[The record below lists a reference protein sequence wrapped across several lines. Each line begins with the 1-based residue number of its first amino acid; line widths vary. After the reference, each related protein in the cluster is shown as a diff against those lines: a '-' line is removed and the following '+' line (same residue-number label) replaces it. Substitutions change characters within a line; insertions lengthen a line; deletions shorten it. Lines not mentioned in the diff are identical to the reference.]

1 MNKEPIVEV
10 KNIGMS
16 FGATRALD
24 DVDFNFYPGEL
35 LALVGANGAG
45 KSTLIKIIC
54 GYHSGYEG
62 QIIIDN
68 KEVDLNSPK
77 EAYDYGIQTVHQI
90 INQGVIQTMTVAE
103 NLALEEMLSPD
114 QPILYNYPAIR
125 KRALEIA
132 SLMDLDYL
140 DMDAPVFSIPQ
151 SDRQMISIARAL
163 ASNPKLLILDEP
175 TSSISEKE
183 AERLFSTLLK
193 LRDSGVSIV
202 YVSHRLHEITRLADR
217 VGVLRDGKVA
227 GELVVPFSVQN
238 IVHAMVGDIEQE
250 PVKKEDVKV
259 NKNVVKLELKDLVV
273 QEGKPGLNLKIY
285 EGEVLGLTGL
295 IGAGKSELA
304 AVLFG
309 DVKPISGEM
318 YINGKL
324 YEPENI
330 GAAIKKGIFMVPED
344 RNNNAVFPDF
354 SIRQNINMPFL
365 DMFTNKAF
373 VLNTRK
379 ERKEAKR
386 MVKAMTV
393 KCESE
398 DSPILS
404 LSGGNQQKVIVAR
417 WLMTQSNLVILD
429 EPFQGVDVKSRSEI
443 GQYLRKNIGKSTALV
458 IATDLDEVIDISDRV
473 IVFNHGVMVGEQE
486 AGEIDK
492 EKLIHLTSQTL
503 EEILEPGL
511 VGNVT
516 KGVV

>member
-1 MNKEPIVEV
+1 MNKESIVQV

-62 QIIIDN
+62 KIFVGG
-68 KEVDLNSPK
+68 KEADLNSPK
-77 EAYDYGIQTVHQI
+77 DAYDFGIQTVHQI
-90 INQGVIQTMTVAE
+90 INQGVIPTMTVAE
-103 NLALEEMLSPD
+103 NLALEEMLAPD
-114 QPILYNYPAIR
+114 QPIIYNYPAIR

-140 DMDAPVFSIPQ
+140 DMDAHVFSIPQ

-183 AERLFSTLLK
+183 AERLFSALLK

-227 GELVVPFSVQN
+227 GELIKPFSVNN
-238 IVHAMVGDIEQE
+238 IVHSMVGDIEQQA
-250 PVKKEDVKV
+250 VKKEDVKS
-259 NKNVVKLELKDLVV
+259 NKNVVKIELRNLVV

-304 AVLFG
+304 SVLFG
-309 DVKPISGEM
+309 SEKPISGEM
-318 YINGKL
+318 FINGEL
-324 YEPENI
+324 FEPENI
-330 GAAIKKGIFMVPED
+330 RAAIDAGIFMIPED
-344 RNNNAVFPDF
+344 RNNNAVFSEF
-354 SIRQNINMPFL
+354 NIRQNISIPFL
-365 DMFTNKAF
+365 NNFSDKLSI
-373 VLNTRK
+373 LNTRK
-379 ERKEAKR
+379 ERKDARR
-386 MVKAMTV
+386 MVSAMTV

-398 DSPILS
+398 ESPILS

-417 WLMTQSNLVILD
+417 WLMEESNLVILD

-443 GQYLRKNIGKSTALV
+443 GQFLRDNIGTRTALV
-458 IATDLDEVIDISDRV
+458 IATDLDEVIDVCDRI

-492 EKLIHLTSQTL
+492 EQLIHLTSQVL
-503 EEILEPGL
+503 EDILI
-511 VGNVT
+511 
-516 KGVV
+516 

>member
-1 MNKEPIVEV
+1 MKKEPIVQV
-10 KNIGMS
+10 KGIGMS

-54 GYHSGYEG
+54 GYHIGYEG
-62 QIIIDN
+62 MIIIDN
-68 KEVDLNSPK
+68 KEVDLTSPK

-90 INQGVIQTMTVAE
+90 INQGVIQSMTVAE
-103 NLALEEMLSPD
+103 NLALKEMLSPD
-114 QPILYNYPAIR
+114 QPILYNYSAIR
-125 KRALEIA
+125 DRALEIA

-151 SDRQMISIARAL
+151 SDRQMICIARAL

-183 AERLFSTLLK
+183 AERLFGTLLK
-193 LRDSGVSIV
+193 LREGGVSIV

-227 GELVVPFSVQN
+227 GELIKPFSVQN
-238 IVHAMVGDIEQE
+238 IVHAMVGDIVQE
-250 PVKKEDVKV
+250 PVKKENVKTNKDVI
-259 NKNVVKLELKDLVV
+259 KLELKNLVF
-273 QEGKPGLNLKIY
+273 QEGKPPLNLKIY

-309 DVKPISGEM
+309 SEKPISGEM
-318 YINGKL
+318 FLNGEL
-324 YEPENI
+324 YEPADIKTAIEN
-330 GAAIKKGIFMVPED
+330 GIFMIPED

-365 DMFTNKAF
+365 DMFTNKTF

-386 MVKAMTV
+386 MVEAMTV
-393 KCESE
+393 KCENE

-443 GQYLRKNIGKSTALV
+443 GQYLRDNIGRSAALV

-492 EKLIHLTSQTL
+492 DDLIRMTSQTL
-503 EEILEPGL
+503 EEIL
-511 VGNVT
+511 V
-516 KGVV
+516 

>member
-1 MNKEPIVEV
+1 MNKEPIIQV

-24 DVDFNFYPGEL
+24 DVDFDFYPGEL

-62 QIIIDN
+62 KIFVDN
-68 KEVDLNSPK
+68 REVELNSPK
-77 EAYDYGIQTVHQI
+77 DAYDFGIQTVHQI
-90 INQGVIQTMTVAE
+90 INQGVIQSMTVAE

-114 QPILYNYPAIR
+114 QPVFYNYPAIR

-132 SLMDLDYL
+132 ALMDLDYL
-140 DMDAPVFSIPQ
+140 DMDVPVFSIPQ

-163 ASNPKLLILDEP
+163 SSNPKLLILDEP

-183 AERLFSTLLK
+183 AERLFSSLLK

-227 GELVVPFSVQN
+227 GELVKPFSVNN
-238 IVHAMVGDIEQE
+238 IVHAMVGDIDQQA
-250 PVKKEDVKV
+250 VRKKDVKA
-259 NKNVVKLELKDLVV
+259 NKNKIKLELKNLVV
-273 QEGKPGLNLKIY
+273 QEGKPPINLKLY
-285 EGEVLGLTGL
+285 EGEVVGLTGL

-309 DVKPISGEM
+309 IEKQISGEM
-318 YINGKL
+318 YINGRL
-324 YEPENI
+324 YEPVNI
-330 GAAIKKGIFMVPED
+330 KSAIKDGVFMVPED
-344 RNNNAVFPDF
+344 RNNNAVFSGF
-354 SIRQNINMPFL
+354 NIRQNIDIPFL
-365 DMFTNKAF
+365 DMFSNNMSL
-373 VLNTRK
+373 LNVSR
-379 ERKEAKR
+379 ERKEARR

-398 DSPILS
+398 EAPIMS

-417 WLMTQSNLVILD
+417 WLMTESNLVILD

-443 GQYLRKNIGKSTALV
+443 GQYLRDNIGTSTALV
-458 IATDLDEVIDISDRV
+458 IATDIDEVVDISDRV
-473 IVFNHGVMVGEQE
+473 IVFNQGVMVGEQE

-492 EKLIHLTSQTL
+492 DQLIHLTSQTL
-503 EEILEPGL
+503 EEILS
-511 VGNVT
+511 
-516 KGVV
+516 

>member
-1 MNKEPIVEV
+1 MNKEPIVQV

-16 FGATRALD
+16 FGVTRALD
-24 DVDFNFYPGEL
+24 DVDFNFYPGEF

-62 QIIIDN
+62 KIIIEN
-68 KEVDLNSPK
+68 KAVDLNSPK

-103 NLALEEMLSPD
+103 NLALEEMLSPN

-125 KRALEIA
+125 KRAMKIA

-140 DMDAPVFSIPQ
+140 DMDVPVFTIPQ

-202 YVSHRLHEITRLADR
+202 YVSHRLHEVTRLADR
-217 VGVLRDGKVA
+217 VGVLRDGRVA
-227 GELVVPFSVQN
+227 GELNKPFSVEN
-238 IVHAMVGDIEQE
+238 IVHAMVGEIEQE
-250 PVKKEDVKV
+250 PVKKEDVKT
-259 NKNVVKLELKDLVV
+259 NKDVVKLELRDLVV
-273 QEGKPGLNLKIY
+273 QEGKPPLNLKIY
-285 EGEVLGLTGL
+285 EGEVVGLTGL

-304 AVLFG
+304 AVVFG
-309 DVKPISGEM
+309 SAKPISGEM
-318 YINGKL
+318 YLNGEL
-324 YEPENI
+324 YEPANI
-330 GAAIKKGIFMVPED
+330 RAAIGKGVFMVPED

-354 SIRQNINMPFL
+354 NIRQNINIPFL
-365 DMFTNKAF
+365 NLFSNKLS
-373 VLNTRK
+373 VMNIRK
-379 ERKEAKR
+379 ERKEARR
-386 MVKAMTV
+386 MVEAMTV
-393 KCESE
+393 KCETEESF
-398 DSPILS
+398 ILS

-417 WLMTQSNLVILD
+417 WLMTESNLVILD

-443 GQYLRKNIGKSTALV
+443 GKYLRANIGMSTAIV
-458 IATDLDEVIDISDRV
+458 IATDLDEVVDMSDRI

-492 EKLIHLTSQTL
+492 DRLIHLTSQTL
-503 EEILEPGL
+503 EEIL
-511 VGNVT
+511 N
-516 KGVV
+516 

>member
-1 MNKEPIVEV
+1 MNKEPIVQV

-62 QIIIDN
+62 KIIIDKN
-68 KEVDLNSPK
+68 EVDLNSPK
-77 EAYDYGIQTVHQI
+77 EAYDFGIQTVHQI

-103 NLALEEMLSPD
+103 NLALKEMLSPD

-132 SLMDLDYL
+132 YLMDLDYL

-217 VGVLRDGKVA
+217 VGVLRDGKIA
-227 GELVVPFSVQN
+227 GELIKPFSVNN

-250 PVKKEDVKV
+250 AVKKEEVKT
-259 NKNVVKLELKDLVV
+259 NKNVIKLELKDLLF
-273 QEGKPGLNLKIY
+273 QEGKPGLNLKLY

-309 DVKPISGEM
+309 AEKPISGEM
-318 YINGKL
+318 YVNGKL

-330 GAAIKKGIFMVPED
+330 GAAIKKGIFMIPED

-354 SIRQNINMPFL
+354 SIRQNINIPFL
-365 DMFTNKAF
+365 NMFTNKIF
-373 VLNTRK
+373 VLNTKK
-379 ERKEAKR
+379 ERKDAKR
-386 MVKAMTV
+386 MIEAMTV
-393 KCESE
+393 KCENE
-398 DSPILS
+398 ESPILS

-417 WLMTQSNLVILD
+417 WLMTESNLVILD

-443 GQYLRKNIGKSTALV
+443 GQYLRSNIGKSTALV

-492 EKLIHLTSQTL
+492 DKLIHLTSQIL
-503 EEILEPGL
+503 EEIYTGELNEK
-511 VGNVT
+511 V
-516 KGVV
+516 